1 MTVISIR
8 LKEELEAPL
17 DELAAR
23 LQRSRNWLINK
34 AVEDFVAREADA
46 QARWLDTLPALE
58 SVRSGQTVAGEEVHA
73 WLHTWGSAD
82 EKPAP

>member
-1 MTVISIR
+1 MSVTSIR

-17 DELAAR
+17 DELSSR

-34 AVEDFVAREADA
+34 AVEDFIVRETEA

-58 SVRSGQTVAGEEVHA
+58 SVRSGQTVAGEEIHA
-73 WLHTWGSAD
+73 WLRSWGCTN